1 MTKGKM
7 INALKAIGVRK
18 GDKEGFTVCLEQLK
32 THQVVNL
39 YFKYFKTQGSVDQ
52 FNGKTRAL

>member
-39 YFKYFKTQGSVDQ
+39 YFKYFKTQGSVD
-52 FNGKTRAL
+52 